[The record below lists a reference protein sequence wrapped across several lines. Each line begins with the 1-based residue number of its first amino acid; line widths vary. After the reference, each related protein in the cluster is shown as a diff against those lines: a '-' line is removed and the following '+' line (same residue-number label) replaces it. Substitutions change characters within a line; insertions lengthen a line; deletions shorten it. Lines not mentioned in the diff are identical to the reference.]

1 MNDIIWQWPYNIRQ
15 LAKSYWQKISEN
27 LINNA
32 HRAQSKFQLLEKRG
46 RVRAHTQEE
55 KAKQMKKNEDD

>member
-1 MNDIIWQWPYNIRQ
+1 
-15 LAKSYWQKISEN
+15 LAENISEN

-32 HRAQSKFQLLEKRG
+32 HRAQSKFQLLEKRR

-55 KAKQMKKNEDD
+55 KAKQMKENEDD